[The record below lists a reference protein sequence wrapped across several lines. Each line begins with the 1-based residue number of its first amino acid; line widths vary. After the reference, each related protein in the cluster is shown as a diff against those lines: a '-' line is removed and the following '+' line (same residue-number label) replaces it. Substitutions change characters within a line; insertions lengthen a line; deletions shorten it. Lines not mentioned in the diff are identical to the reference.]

1 MHFAKGIAK
10 SALVL
15 GFAGAMTIGVMAI
28 GGMTPAAAQININVP
43 GLHVHIGRHHRY
55 YGPPP
60 APYYGGGYGYGG
72 GGWNTWNGCPPN
84 FTIQDG
90 VCKPYR
96 GY

>member
-1 MHFAKGIAK
+1 MLFAKGIAK
-10 SALVL
+10 PALVL
-15 GFAGAMTIGVMAI
+15 GFAGAMAI
-28 GGMTPAAAQININVP
+28 GGMAPAAAQINIDVP
-43 GLHVHIGRHHRY
+43 GLHVHVGRHHRH

-72 GGWNTWNGCPPN
+72 GGTWNGCPPN

>member
-1 MHFAKGIAK
+1 MLFAKGIAK

-15 GFAGAMTIGVMAI
+15 GFAGAVASGGMMI
-28 GGMTPAAAQININVP
+28 GGMTPALAQININVP

-72 GGWNTWNGCPPN
+72 GYNPCSYG
-84 FTIQDG
+84 FTVQDG